1 MGWGTEPL
9 SIAEVFAD
17 KFDTLYQSVS
27 TDEEGLD
34 GIKKQLSEN
43 IIHEES
49 LNECNI
55 IVNDIDCA
63 IKRNWTKGV
72 MMVIRAFNLII

>member
-1 MGWGTEPL
+1 MLFASEPL
-9 SIAEVFAD
+9 GIAKVFAD

-27 TDEEGLD
+27 TDEEELD
-34 GIKKQLSEN
+34 GIRKQLSEN

-55 IVNDIDCA
+55 IVNYLNC
-63 IKRNWTKGV
+63 
-72 MMVIRAFNLII
+72 